1 MNILRFAQF
10 INESNSVNESG
21 IPLYR
26 GADFNPERTIKRNR
40 LLAELQDLLGQVM
53 SGDISELTVLAD
65 IPTQGKN
72 APQYIKDIYAEM
84 GIEGYGEEEETDE
97 LVDDVYDPE
106 TDTYKKADYED
117 KERNIFFDSEFIVK
131 EVDMTKGVIIGIP
144 YSLKKKNILVEIDPE
159 NVDEVFI
166 K

>member
-26 GADFNPERTIKRNR
+26 GTDFNPERTIKRNR
-40 LLAELQDLLGQVM
+40 LLAEVQDLLGQVM
-53 SGDISELTVLAD
+53 SGDLTEVTVLAD

-84 GIEGYGEEEETDE
+84 GMEGYGEDEETED
-97 LVDDVYDPE
+97 LADDVYDPE
-106 TDTYKKADYED
+106 TDTYKKVDYED

>member
-1 MNILRFAQF
+1 MNILRFEQF

-26 GADFNPERTIKRNR
+26 GTDFNPERTIKRNR
-40 LLAELQDLLGQVM
+40 LLQEVQDLLGQVM
-53 SGDISELTVLAD
+53 TGDLTEVTVLAD

-84 GIEGYGEEEETDE
+84 GIEGYGEEEETTDLE
-97 LVDDVYDPE
+97 DDVYDPE

-117 KERNIFFDSEFIVK
+117 KERNIFFDSEFVVK

-144 YSLKKKNILVEIDPE
+144 YSLKRKNILVEIDPE

>member
-26 GADFNPERTIKRNR
+26 GTDFNPERTIKRNR
-40 LLAELQDLLGQVM
+40 LLQEVQDLLGQVM
-53 SGDISELTVLAD
+53 SGDLTEVTVLAD

-84 GIEGYGEEEETDE
+84 GIEGYGEDEETED
-97 LVDDVYDPE
+97 LADDVYDPE

-117 KERNIFFDSEFIVK
+117 KEKNIFFDSEFVVK

-159 NVDEVFI
+159 NVDEVFV

>member
-1 MNILRFAQF
+1 MNILRFSQF

-40 LLAELQDLLGQVM
+40 LLSELQELLGQVM

-84 GIEGYGEEEETDE
+84 GIEGYGEEDTVE
-97 LVDDVYDPE
+97 LEDDVYDPE